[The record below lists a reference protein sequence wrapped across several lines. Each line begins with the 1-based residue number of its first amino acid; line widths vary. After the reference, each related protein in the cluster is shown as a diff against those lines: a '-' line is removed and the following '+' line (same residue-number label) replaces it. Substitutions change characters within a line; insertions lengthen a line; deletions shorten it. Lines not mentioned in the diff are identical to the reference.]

1 MGLDGISKLKAAMA
15 SVDMGELRRN
25 KDSHADRDAHGHSG
39 FSEQNKPKHLSPEQE
54 LAALEK
60 LNQRLRLA
68 GAGLSSFVVRDAGKA
83 PHVEIRNAQG
93 LVTRHVPYEQLIE
106 VYLERNNDQATG
118 SIIRRAA

>member
-1 MGLDGISKLKAAMA
+1 MGLDGVSRLKAAMA
-15 SVDMGELRRN
+15 SVDMGELKRH

-39 FSEQNKPKHLSPEQE
+39 FQKHDKPKILSPEQE
-54 LAALEK
+54 IAALEK

-68 GAGLSSFVVRDAGKA
+68 GAGLSSHVVRVVGKA
-83 PHVEIRNAQG
+83 PHVEIRNSQG
-93 LVTRHVPYEQLIE
+93 AVTRHVAYEQLIE